1 MTGGGSFDLVLDD
14 GRRLEG
20 WAGAGTSA
28 EAVLLHVGTPSA
40 GVPFEPWV
48 AATARRGLRFVTYS
62 RPGYAGS
69 ARQTGR
75 SVADC
80 ASDVA
85 AIAGALGLERLQV
98 VGWSG
103 GGPHALACAAL
114 LPGLV
119 RSAATIAGVAPW
131 GSAGLDWLD
140 GMAEE
145 NRKEFGAALQGSAA
159 LESFLET
166 ASQGMREQ
174 RADTIVDA
182 LGGLVTEVDR
192 RALDGPLAG
201 YLATSLNQA
210 LSTGIWGWHDDDLA
224 FARDWGF
231 PLERIS
237 VPVAVWQGRRDA
249 MVPYAHGAWLG
260 EQVPGAR
267 ARLFEDEG
275 HLSLTLRFDEIVDE
289 LVGTV

>member
-1 MTGGGSFDLVLDD
+1 
-14 GRRLEG
+14 
-20 WAGAGTSA
+20 
-28 EAVLLHVGTPSA
+28 
-40 GVPFEPWV
+40 
-48 AATARRGLRFVTYS
+48 
-62 RPGYAGS
+62 
-69 ARQTGR
+69 
-75 SVADC
+75 
-80 ASDVA
+80 
-85 AIAGALGLERLQV
+85 
-98 VGWSG
+98 
-103 GGPHALACAAL
+103 
-114 LPGLV
+114 
-119 RSAATIAGVAPW
+119 
-131 GSAGLDWLD
+131 
-140 GMAEE
+140 MAEE

-166 ASQGMREQ
+166 ASQGMHEQ

-289 LVGTV
+289 LVGTI

>member
-1 MTGGGSFDLVLDD
+1 MTDGGSFDLVLDD

-85 AIAGALGLERLQV
+85 AIAGRSVWSACRSSAGRAAARMPSPARPCFPGSSDRLRR
-98 VGWSG
+98 S
-103 GGPHALACAAL
+103 PAS
-114 LPGLV
+114 LPG
-119 RSAATIAGVAPW
+119 A
-131 GSAGLDWLD
+131 AGLDWLD

-159 LESFLET
+159 LEPFLEQRPRAC
-166 ASQGMREQ
+166 ASSAPTRSST
-174 RADTIVDA
+174 RS
-182 LGGLVTEVDR
+182 
-192 RALDGPLAG
+192 AG
-201 YLATSLNQA
+201 S
-210 LSTGIWGWHDDDLA
+210 
-224 FARDWGF
+224 
-231 PLERIS
+231 
-237 VPVAVWQGRRDA
+237 
-249 MVPYAHGAWLG
+249 
-260 EQVPGAR
+260 
-267 ARLFEDEG
+267 
-275 HLSLTLRFDEIVDE
+275 
-289 LVGTV
+289 